1 MHSKRRVQGK
11 LDLEYYTC
19 NLMFEVLLQV
29 VLKSNFMLI
38 SRSGKTFYLN
48 KTEHINAL

>member
-29 VLKSNFMLI
+29 VLKSNFHADKSFRKDVLP
-38 SRSGKTFYLN
+38 
-48 KTEHINAL
+48 